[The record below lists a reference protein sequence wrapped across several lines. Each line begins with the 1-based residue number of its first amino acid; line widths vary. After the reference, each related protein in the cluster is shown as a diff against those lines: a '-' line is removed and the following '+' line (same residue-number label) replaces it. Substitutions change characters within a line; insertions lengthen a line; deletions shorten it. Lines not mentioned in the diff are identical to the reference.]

1 MNKPMVYLSH
11 ITSSEKPDFDL
22 QIVLDARHTFAD
34 LHSFIQ
40 KACGY
45 SSNQTA
51 SFFLPGRGPAKQI
64 EVSELDSG
72 FSGFLSYSMGKTQLK
87 CLLNSKQE
95 RLSYVFDF
103 FQDRSFYIELT
114 QIFMEKNLV
123 EPFITSMNGDAP
135 AQILEEEVEE
145 QGIGS
150 LKAEERFDY
159 GDLDDYTEIFGEME
173 DLLEGR

>member
-1 MNKPMVYLSH
+1 MYS
-11 ITSSEKPDFDL
+11 
-22 QIVLDARHTFAD
+22 RFA
-34 LHSFIQ
+34 
-40 KACGY
+40 
-45 SSNQTA
+45 
-51 SFFLPGRGPAKQI
+51 
-64 EVSELDSG
+64 
-72 FSGFLSYSMGKTQLK
+72 GFLNYSMGKTQLK
-87 CLLNSKQE
+87 CLLKSKQE

-114 QIFMEKNLV
+114 QIYMEKTLV

-145 QGIGS
+145 QGIES
-150 LKAEERFDY
+150 LKPEERYDY